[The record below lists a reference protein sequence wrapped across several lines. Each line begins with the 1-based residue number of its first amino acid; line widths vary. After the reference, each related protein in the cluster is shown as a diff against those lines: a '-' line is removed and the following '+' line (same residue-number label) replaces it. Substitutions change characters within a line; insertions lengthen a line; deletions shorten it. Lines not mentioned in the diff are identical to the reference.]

1 MTTKEQNE
9 RLWRAIDNYQGW
21 LLEEENKEYESGDLN
36 SATVYSNCAM
46 ELFDLMKEENLY
58 ELIKQKE

>member
-9 RLWRAIDNYQGW
+9 RLWRAIDNYLGW
-21 LLEEENKEYESGDLN
+21 LQKIEDEEYEVQNYDTASI
-36 SATVYSNCAM
+36 YSNCAM
-46 ELFDLMKEENLY
+46 EFFDLMKEENLY